1 MVLPDGAMSDADCA
15 VPARGEVSLWA
26 FAVDLYTAPGVAAA
40 CLGLQDQ
47 HGCDVNLLLFA
58 AWMGAVRHRT
68 MTAAEMAEAATA
80 VEDWH
85 AEIVRPLR
93 GVRRRLKS
101 GPPPAPDEASEAL
114 RTRIK
119 SIEIEAERIELAVL
133 EMLAAKW
140 HVGDVKIGGASLEN
154 LCTAVRHF
162 AGGEPL
168 VQMLKL
174 IQAIEKGVV
183 VARVAFVAGNDA

>member
-1 MVLPDGAMSDADCA
+1 MSDADRA

-68 MTAAEMAEAATA
+68 MTPAEISEAAAA

-101 GPPPAPDEASEAL
+101 GPPSAPEGASEAL
-114 RTRIK
+114 RTRLK
-119 SIEIEAERIELAVL
+119 AIEIEAERIELTAL

-140 HVGDVKIGGASLEN
+140 HVSDVEGSGATLEN
-154 LCTAVRHF
+154 VRAAVRHF
-162 AGGEPL
+162 AGDEPPGDAL
-168 VQMLKL
+168 EL
-174 IQAIEKGVV
+174 IKAIEKGVV